1 MKKVKEW
8 LVSKPQFEVIERY
21 SPSGN
26 IHSVKRIKDGV
37 IFNIGFQKSPDITQ
51 IKIYEF
57 LEDCIHVRLVYVTS
71 EKSDRQICAIDEIV
85 LKKGIIVGWQGIS
98 ESDNNTAK
106 NYSD

>member
-21 SPSGN
+21 SASGK

-37 IFNIGFQKSPDITQ
+37 VFNTGFQKSPDITQ

-57 LEDCIHVRLVYVTS
+57 LEDCIHIRLVYVTT
-71 EKSDRQICAIDEIV
+71 EKRDRQICAIDTII
-85 LKKGIIVGWQGIS
+85 LKKGVIAGWQGIS
-98 ESDNNTAK
+98 ELDNDTAK